1 MTKPTAKIQITIETL
16 QRTVI
21 RKRQFRSISGSNVLE
36 LPQFQD
42 ETTSAHLPART
53 ENTAANTDS
62 DTLDDQME
70 K

>member
-21 RKRQFRSISGSNVLE
+21 RKRQFRSISGSNVE